1 MNKFSIIIPSYNE
14 AEKLNA
20 SLFVI
25 FNQISELSL
34 NCEIIVVDD
43 CSTDH
48 TDTIVSKYTGKIK
61 FFSTEKNSGGAGV
74 PRNIGLK
81 QVTTEYV
88 IFYDIGD
95 VLDLKCI
102 NSLIEKML
110 SMDINLCV
118 AKHIDIGL
126 DGGISQ
132 PLKIIFTGE
141 DFITDLRATPYLIS
155 NPFCWSKIYK
165 MKWIRDFAIE
175 FGDIYCG
182 EDKIFTWSSYLLAE
196 KIFISNE
203 IMYGH
208 KFFSGNVN
216 RMLQRNIQLV
226 ESLIKID
233 KIMRIRFEHSNLL
246 KLYFTRLIK
255 RDIFGIVLAN
265 DSIKLMSLNNQLNNV
280 VHLLNTWLIDLF
292 LESGFKVAEFLSSE
306 EILIAKKYFKNFN
319 LLICAD
325 ELNEEINIK
334 ELGHY
339 NNYITQ
345 LVSMNLKY

>member
-14 AEKLNA
+14 AEKLDA
-20 SLFVI
+20 SLYVI
-25 FNQISELSL
+25 FNQIRELSL
-34 NCEIIVVDD
+34 TCEIIVVDD

-48 TDTIVSKYTGKIK
+48 TDTIVSKYTEKIK

-81 QVTTEYV
+81 KVTTEYV

-95 VLDLKCI
+95 VLDLKCVK
-102 NSLIEKML
+102 SLIDKMDI
-110 SMDINLCV
+110 MDINLCV
-118 AKHIDIGL
+118 AKHIDIGIA
-126 DGGISQ
+126 GEINH
-132 PLKIIFTGE
+132 PLTIIFTGE

-165 MKWIRDFAIE
+165 TKWIRDFDVE

-182 EDKIFTWSSYLLAE
+182 EDKIFTWSCYLLAE

-233 KIMRIRFEHSNLL
+233 KIMRIRFEHANLL
-246 KLYFTRLIK
+246 ALYFTRLIK

-265 DSIKLMSLNNQLNNV
+265 DSIKLMSLNKQLNNV
-280 VHLLNTWLIDLF
+280 THLLNKWLINLF
-292 LESGFKVAEFLSSE
+292 LESGLKVIEFLSSD
-306 EILIAKKYFKNFN
+306 EISTAKKYMKDFN
-319 LLICAD
+319 LLMCAD
-325 ELNEEINIK
+325 KLNEKIYIK
-334 ELGHY
+334 ELAHY
-339 NNYITQ
+339 NNYVTQ